1 VRVVKKIDLT
11 RYFPHILFSICTLI
25 YIFTVSGEG
34 DMFPFDA
41 RFNAALAN
49 YQSSDVGRSLSLRAD
64 FLFGNGTLQWGYL
77 WWLEPTTLVGSIF
90 GPYNSQLVNFVFSLL
105 IFSLTEVFLR
115 QLDVPRLER
124 ISASALCAI
133 TTMWG
138 YSIAIVDNDLFAHVP
153 QYASQ
158 LCVTF
163 TLLISLY
170 KIEQANLKKSIL
182 LASFVLLD
190 SIFLVMVFPQIFI
203 TVLPFI
209 FAVVVASWTTLLVTK
224 NFFKLFKSV
233 LSAVIVCVVLLL
245 LNAHKYLES
254 FYLGNAASA
263 TPFTELSKWHTKDP
277 RIFLFES
284 LFSHPSSKGEYFVQW
299 FCFYALVIF
308 LLRGL
313 FFVRYRNRLWLA
325 LGLGVSILVSYRYW
339 QRRWIFEEGPRQ
351 SYVIWA
357 MIPLYTAAVS
367 SMFFDLFR
375 FLRKFRARIF
385 LNRLPKFNAELL
397 VVAIPVLIAISPI
410 SSIQHFNQEP
420 TIFRLTSNLI
430 TPEIVQE
437 LSVKDDQNFNG
448 RIAFMG
454 PELDY
459 RSFIQ
464 DRIPMLNDYS
474 HNLSPLAYR
483 FQREFF
489 WDGRFE
495 QRRNSF
501 KFGATNLQV
510 YELLGI
516 KYLTA
521 WKPQRFKVSS
531 FSRLDRSEFRKD
543 YFWKNYEVVEL
554 KEPNLGDYSPTNVT
568 VVANLESVYKNLKLL
583 DLKQN
588 IVLFSDPKMSLQAA
602 RESKM
607 TIVDGDIR
615 VVAESAGDSVL
626 VLPFEFSSCINFEE
640 KSEKSNFIRAE
651 LANGLLTAVFFS
663 KNLDLTISYR
673 LGLFENQDCR
683 LKDLE
688 LYRSITEGF

>member
-1 VRVVKKIDLT
+1 MVRKLDLK
-11 RYFPHILFSICTLI
+11 RFYPHILFSICTLI
-25 YIFTVSGEG
+25 YISTVSGEG

-49 YQSSDVGRSLSLRAD
+49 YQFSDAGKSLSLRAD

-77 WWLEPTTLVGSIF
+77 WWLEPTTLVGSIV
-90 GPYNSQLVNFVFSLL
+90 GPYNNQLVNFVFSIL

-115 QLDVPRLER
+115 QLDVPRVER
-124 ISASALCAI
+124 ILASALCAI

-158 LCVTF
+158 LCAAF
-163 TLLISLY
+163 TLLIALY
-170 KIEQANLKKSIL
+170 KIEQTELKKSIL
-182 LASFVLLD
+182 LAGFVLIN
-190 SIFLVMVFPQIFI
+190 SIFLIMVFPQIFV
-203 TVLPFI
+203 TVVPFVI
-209 FAVVVASWTTLLVTK
+209 AVVVASWIALLVK
-224 NFFKLFKSV
+224 KSFFELFKSAL
-233 LSAVIVCVVLLL
+233 LSAAICVVLLL
-245 LNAHKYLES
+245 LKAHKYLES

-263 TPFTELSKWHTKDP
+263 TPFTEFPKAHTRDP

-284 LFSHPSSKGEYFVQW
+284 LFSHPSSKGDYFVQW
-299 FCFYALVIF
+299 FCFYVLIIF

-313 FFVRYRNRLWLA
+313 FLVRYRNRLWLA
-325 LGLGVSILVSYRYW
+325 LGLGVSTLISYRYW

-357 MIPLYTAAVS
+357 MIPLYTAAIS

-375 FLRKFRARIF
+375 FLKKFRARIF
-385 LNRLPKFNAELL
+385 FNRLPKFKAELL
-397 VVAIPVLIAISPI
+397 VVAISVLIAISPI
-410 SSIQHFNQEP
+410 SSIDHFNQEP
-420 TIFRLTSNLI
+420 KAESFTSNLTI
-430 TPEIVQE
+430 PE
-437 LSVKDDQNFNG
+437 LVKDVAIADDQTFGG
-448 RIAFMG
+448 RMAFMG
-454 PELDY
+454 PQLDY

-516 KYLTA
+516 KYLVA
-521 WKPQRFKVSS
+521 EQPQDSS
-531 FSRLDRSEFRKD
+531 GNAFEKLMSSEFKEKSLQ
-543 YFWKNYEVVEL
+543 KNFEVVEL
-554 KEPNLGDYSPTNVT
+554 KDPNIGNYSPTSIT
-568 VVANLESVYKNLKLL
+568 VVANLESVYKEIKLL

-588 IVLFSDPKMSLQAA
+588 LILFSDPKMNLQPAGV
-602 RESKM
+602 SKV
-607 TIVDGDIR
+607 TVVDGDIR
-615 VVAESAGDSVL
+615 VVASSGGNSVL

-640 KSEKSNFIRAE
+640 NSENSNFIRAE

-663 KNLDLTISYR
+663 KNLDITVSYR

-683 LKDLE
+683 LKDLD
-688 LYRSITEGF
+688 LYRSITQDS